1 MDSKITSKIWR
12 IFNAVM
18 AIFFLCLIADAWIQ
32 ILYFK
37 RAEKHFY
44 YLATL
49 LFIPFLTCLVV
60 VLDWDLDTLKG

>member
-1 MDSKITSKIWR
+1 MSNHIRSKSWR
-12 IFNAVM
+12 IFNALP
-18 AIFFLCLIADAWIQ
+18 ALFFLTLIADAWIE

-49 LFIPFLTCLVV
+49 LFIPFLTCLLV
-60 VLDWDLDTLKG
+60 VLDWDLDTMKG